1 MTIRTDDLMR
11 ADEGFVQPARAARLP
26 AHVGIIMDGNGRW
39 AAARGL
45 PRLEGHRRGVE
56 AVRRTV
62 RAAREFDIRH
72 LTLYAFS
79 TENWSRPP
87 QEVAGLMML
96 LKRFIRHDLAE
107 LHAHNVR
114 VRIIGE
120 REALAG
126 DLRALL
132 DEAEVLTRQNSG
144 LTLIIAFSYGSR
156 QEIAAAMQRLAVKI
170 QRGELLPAAITP
182 AMISAHLDTCGL
194 PDPDLI
200 IRTSGEERLS
210 NFLLWQAAYAELIF
224 LDLHWPDFGASDF
237 AAALQEFAQRERRFG
252 GVAVGRVK
260 ASP

>member
-1 MTIRTDDLMR
+1 MR
-11 ADEGFVQPARAARLP
+11 ADEGYAPPIPATRLP

-62 RAAREFDIRH
+62 RAARDLDIRY

-96 LKRFIRHDLAE
+96 LKRFIRHDLAD

-114 VRIIGE
+114 VKIIGE
-120 REALAG
+120 REGLAS
-126 DLRALL
+126 DLCALL
-132 DEAEVLTRQNSG
+132 DEAEVLTRENSG
-144 LTLIIAFSYGSR
+144 LTLVIAFSYGSR
-156 QEIAAAMQRLAVKI
+156 QEIAAAVQRLAVKI
-170 QRGELLPAAITP
+170 QRGELSPQAITP
-182 AMISAHLDTCGL
+182 ELIAAHLDTCGL

-224 LDLHWPDFGASDF
+224 LDLHWPDFGASEF
-237 AAALQEFAQRERRFG
+237 AAALQEFALRERRFG
-252 GVAVGRVK
+252 GVVAGRAK
-260 ASP
+260 AAP